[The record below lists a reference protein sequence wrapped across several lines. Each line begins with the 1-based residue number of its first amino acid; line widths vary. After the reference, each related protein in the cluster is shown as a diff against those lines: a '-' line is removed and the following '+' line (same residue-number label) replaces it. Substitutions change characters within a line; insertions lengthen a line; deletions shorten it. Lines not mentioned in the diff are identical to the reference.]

1 MCRSRSLFRR
11 SELEPALAKRP
22 LVFYGGIPCRK
33 EAGLRGN
40 SDNLFVMVVILA
52 GLSAASC
59 TPAQDDPMAEVE
71 SEATPAEPDAGNDS
85 SNGPPTFADTAWRS
99 VSEDGARYTTM
110 LDRDGTYRDL
120 RNGDPWQQ
128 GSWTYAEVDNRKEL
142 CFLPDAE
149 NGVERCWTP
158 GRMEDG
164 TLIATG
170 PGERRIELERVDYQS
185 QEVSEADEAEES
197 EEDQ

>member
-1 MCRSRSLFRR
+1 MAPHAER
-11 SELEPALAKRP
+11 
-22 LVFYGGIPCRK
+22 

-40 SDNLFVMVVILA
+40 FSDLISRAAIIL
-52 GLSAASC
+52 GLATAAC
-59 TPAQDDPMAEVE
+59 TPPQDQPTAQVEAETAMAAGAE
-71 SEATPAEPDAGNDS
+71 SGDEPSTPPQ
-85 SNGPPTFADTAWRS
+85 TFADTAWRS

-128 GSWTYAEVDNRKEL
+128 GSWTYAEDENRKEL
-142 CFLPDAE
+142 CFVPDAE

-158 GRMEDG
+158 GRMEDD

-170 PGERRIELERVDYQS
+170 RGERRIELQRVDYQPPEIVDAEEGEDS
-185 QEVSEADEAEES
+185 QEGDEA
-197 EEDQ
+197 Q